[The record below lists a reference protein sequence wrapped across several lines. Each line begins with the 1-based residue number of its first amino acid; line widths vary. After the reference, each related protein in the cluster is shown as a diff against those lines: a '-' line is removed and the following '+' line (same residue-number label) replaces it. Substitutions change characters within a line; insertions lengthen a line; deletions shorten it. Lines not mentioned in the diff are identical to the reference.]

1 MPKKMQ
7 PLLLLMELSGW
18 VATSKSIRPSPAK
31 MKIIAEAAT
40 VEAATVEAA
49 TVEAEEEEDVINFL
63 RRGFEVGDFR

>member
-31 MKIIAEAAT
+31 MKVIVEVETVEVET
-40 VEAATVEAA
+40 VEA
-49 TVEAEEEEDVINFL
+49 EEDVINFL
-63 RRGFEVGDFR
+63 RRRFEIDIS